1 MQHLGEKRSRGE
13 GVDLW
18 RIARPFPSTS
28 VLASLPSKSKTI
40 PLLKGILPEKEAHS
54 PDDAEDNSPD
64 DNIAAID
71 NPQNST
77 LTSGQHERFLKL
89 QTEKGSHR
97 EFRKLRALVR
107 AEQELYRQ
115 ARDEFFLENSQ
126 RFLTGF
132 ATPSEYATWH
142 ADYTQAY
149 SQQWQDKGCPLEYGK
164 VRQMIS
170 LSGEQDENWMP
181 NEVFES
187 RVVVPVTV
195 EAPPTTLPPMQAAKA
210 PSLLR
215 DDAKALALA
224 KQHGVSAI
232 VSSQVLEHVLTL
244 DEWKVPLWNQ
254 GIRILEEPL
263 PQPALP
269 RTCLTRGM
277 EEALNLSSADY
288 IYTILTLK
296 PTDKTILVRCKTRTN
311 RVHLQY
317 YPDRGLEQPTSE
329 EMALWIL
336 DSLMVKSASR
346 QLLLRINVQDWSISS
361 QEPVSVAHA
370 LASGN
375 DVMNHCNRL
384 LHFLNSL
391 DILPANGDYLLKCQG
406 KTVSLHHAKDSDVA
420 IDLKGELES
429 ADAVKTNSKALL
441 ACARPWKW
449 TDATRVVDTFP
460 LEGPKNAS
468 GTYSQSQS

>member
-1 MQHLGEKRSRGE
+1 MQHIGEKRPRGE
-13 GVDLW
+13 DVDSW

-40 PLLKGILPEKEAHS
+40 PLLKGILPEKEDHS
-54 PDDAEDNSPD
+54 PGDAEDNSHD
-64 DNIAAID
+64 DTIAAID
-71 NPQNST
+71 NPRNST
-77 LTSGQHERFLKL
+77 LTSGQHERYLKL
-89 QTEKGSHR
+89 KNEKGSHR

-107 AEQELYRQ
+107 AEQELYRRS
-115 ARDEFFLENSQ
+115 RDEFFLENSQ

-132 ATPSEYATWH
+132 AVMPSEYATWH
-142 ADYTQAY
+142 AEYTQAY
-149 SQQWQDKGCPLEYGK
+149 SQQWKDNDCPMEYGK

-170 LSGEQDENWMP
+170 LSGEHDENWMP

-187 RVVVPVTV
+187 QVVVPVTV
-195 EAPPTTLPPMQAAKA
+195 ESPPTTLPPMQAPKA
-210 PSLLR
+210 QSLLR

-263 PQPALP
+263 PQPTLP

-288 IYTILTLK
+288 IYTILTVK
-296 PTDKTILVRCKTRTN
+296 PTDKTILVRCKAKTN

-317 YPDRGLEQPTSE
+317 FPDRGLEQPTSE

-346 QLLLRINVQDWSISS
+346 QLLLRINILDWSISS

-375 DVMNHCNRL
+375 DVMNHWNRL
-384 LHFLNSL
+384 LHFFNSL

-406 KTVSLHHAKDSDVA
+406 KTVSLHHAKESDVA

-460 LEGPKNAS
+460 PENGPQSAS
-468 GTYSQSQS
+468 GRQAT